1 MLHKIIAYIDNN
13 WVVWLF
19 AAITA
24 IIGAGYR
31 NLAKKQKEES
41 EKNKAISSGMEALLR
56 DRIIQAYNHYRDKG
70 NCPIYA
76 KENVRRMYEAYH
88 TLGGN
93 DVATKLKDELLN
105 MPTDSDEKEI

>member
-1 MLHKIIAYIDNN
+1 MLHEIIAYIDNN

-41 EKNKAISSGMEALLR
+41 EKRQNYTGVQSL
-56 DRIIQAYNHYRDKG
+56 
-70 NCPIYA
+70 
-76 KENVRRMYEAYH
+76 
-88 TLGGN
+88 
-93 DVATKLKDELLN
+93 
-105 MPTDSDEKEI
+105 